1 VTVEGV
7 GSILVVDASPTARE
21 TLRTVLIPHC
31 RRVLTAASAAD
42 AVAAIDRDETIGLV
56 LCDAVLP
63 EQGGYAVLRHARGLT
78 GRKPEVIV
86 VSPWWIPAD
95 SQRATDEG
103 ALGYLVRPISLRD
116 VARLWKQGRVQPD
129 GLHPRMERRPLAKVW
144 LLDPLERGRTVLSWD
159 LYDVS
164 TTGAFIETRGPLP
177 VGAELQLEIIFGKES
192 VRCAARV
199 VRVQEPC
206 WMHVGGVGVVFT
218 EVEPTSRRVLEDF
231 VHQSVVVAD

>member
-1 VTVEGV
+1 LEGV
-7 GSILVVDASPTARE
+7 GAILVVDASPTARE

-31 RRVLTAASAAD
+31 RRVLAAPSAAE
-42 AVAAIDRDETIGLV
+42 AIATIDRDETIGLV

-63 EQGGYAVLRHARGLT
+63 EQGGFAVLRHARGLT

-86 VSPWWIPAD
+86 VSPWWIPGDA
-95 SQRATDEG
+95 QRATEDG

-116 VARLWKQGRVQPD
+116 VARLWKQGRVQPEA
-129 GLHPRMERRPLAKVW
+129 LHPRMERRPLAKVW

-177 VGAELQLEIIFGKES
+177 VGADLQLEIIFGKES
-192 VRCAARV
+192 VRCTARV

-206 WMHVGGVGVVFT
+206 WMHVGGVGVTFT
-218 EVEPTSRRVLEDF
+218 EMDPTSRRVLEEF

>member
-1 VTVEGV
+1 LEGV

-31 RRVLTAASAAD
+31 RRVLTAASAGE
-42 AVAAIDRDETIGLV
+42 AVQVIDRDETIGLV

-63 EQGGYAVLRHARGLT
+63 EQGGFAVLGHARELT
-78 GRKPEVIV
+78 GRRPEVIL

-95 SQRATDEG
+95 SQRATEAG

-116 VARLWKQGRVQPD
+116 VARLWKQGRVQPQ
-129 GLHPRMERRPLAKVW
+129 GLQSRTERRPLAKVW

-177 VGAELQLEIIFGKES
+177 VGAQLLLEIIFGKES
-192 VRCAARV
+192 VRCTARV

-206 WMHVGGVGVVFT
+206 WMHVGGVGVVF
-218 EVEPTSRRVLEDF
+218 VEMDPASRRVLEDV

>member
-1 VTVEGV
+1 MEGV

-21 TLRTVLIPHC
+21 TLQSAPIPHC
-31 RRVLTAASAAD
+31 RRVLTAAS
-42 AVAAIDRDETIGLV
+42 VAEAIQAIDRDETIGLV

-63 EQGGYAVLRHARGLT
+63 DQGGFGVLRHARGLT
-78 GRKPEVIV
+78 GRRPEVIL

-95 SQRATDEG
+95 SQRAADEG
-103 ALGYLVRPISLRD
+103 AIGYLVRPISLRD
-116 VARLWKQGRVQPD
+116 VARLWKQGRVKPE

-192 VRCAARV
+192 VRCTARV

-206 WMHVGGVGVVFT
+206 WMHVGGVGVVFV
-218 EVEPTSRRVLEDF
+218 EVDPTSRRVLEDF

>member
-1 VTVEGV
+1 VTLEGV

-31 RRVLTAASAAD
+31 RRVLTAPGAGEALQ
-42 AVAAIDRDETIGLV
+42 AIDRDETIGLV

-63 EQGGYAVLRHARGLT
+63 DQGGFRVLRHARGLA
-78 GRKPEVIV
+78 GRRPEVIL

-95 SQRATDEG
+95 AQRATDEG

-116 VARLWKQGRVQPD
+116 VARLWKQGRVQPQ
-129 GLHPRMERRPLAKVW
+129 GLQARTERRPLAKVW

-177 VGAELQLEIIFGKES
+177 VGAELLLEIIFGKES
-192 VRCAARV
+192 VRCTARV

-206 WMHVGGVGVVFT
+206 WMHVGGVGVSF
-218 EVEPTSRRVLEDF
+218 VEMDPTSRRVLEDV